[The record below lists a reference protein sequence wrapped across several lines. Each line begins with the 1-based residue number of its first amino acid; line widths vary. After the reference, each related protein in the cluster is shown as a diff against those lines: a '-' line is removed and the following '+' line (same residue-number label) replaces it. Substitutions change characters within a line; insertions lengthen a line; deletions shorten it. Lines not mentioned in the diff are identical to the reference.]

1 MIDDSCL
8 WEEPLSYNEKN
19 FVTGGSYF
27 RDTNRHDESE
37 KRSSKQLLDQG
48 RLSAA
53 WQAWPSDLSK
63 QDAGLAVARDGFACE
78 KSGLRRMKTETSSRH
93 WCSFVFITV
102 AAYIYIWVISR
113 DKIEACLYG
122 ASACIIDVNHD
133 ATRRDSPI
141 RCMQIMN
148 DITDWL
154 INKHDTERTCR
165 ANQFFFSFF
174 PLPALLVSTSEV
186 VPIRSD
192 LVRSGIRKTVL
203 RGTFSRF

>member
-63 QDAGLAVARDGFACE
+63 RDAGLAVARDGFACE

-102 AAYIYIWVISR
+102 AAYIYIYGLYRATKSR
-113 DKIEACLYG
+113 RVYMARQH
-122 ASACIIDVNHD
+122 ASSTSITTQHD
-133 ATRRDSPI
+133 AT
-141 RCMQIMN
+141 
-148 DITDWL
+148 
-154 INKHDTERTCR
+154 
-165 ANQFFFSFF
+165 
-174 PLPALLVSTSEV
+174 
-186 VPIRSD
+186 
-192 LVRSGIRKTVL
+192 VRSGACK
-203 RGTFSRF
+203 